1 MVDLDVNKQKTTDA
15 ENHIIENPTDDEAK
29 TEEEAKCVPAWVI

>member
-15 ENHIIENPTDDEAK
+15 ENHIENPTDDKAK